1 MSALDPR
8 TCSFDETRL
17 RNGVSASSKI
27 GPAAFAPN
35 QPATRGAL
43 SYAPKPQAL
52 RSLAWNESDFWS
64 KSHASIVL
72 DPSTPAMM

>member
-1 MSALDPR
+1 MSALNPR
-8 TCSFDETRL
+8 TGSFDETRL

-35 QPATRGAL
+35 QSATRGAL
-43 SYAPKPQAL
+43 RYAPKPQAL
-52 RSLAWNESDFWS
+52 RRLAWNASDFPS
-64 KSHASIVL
+64 KSHASVVL